1 MSKSSKCTHA
11 DNDYC
16 IYCSKHFAEPL
27 TKLEA
32 HKHGYDCGFDD
43 GFEEAIRL
51 LSTKEANEFSRQF
64 YKVNGFYPDMGY
76 IADWLESTKNDA
88 QGS

>member
-1 MSKSSKCTHA
+1 MSKSSECTHA

-16 IYCSKHFAEPL
+16 IHCSKHFAEPL

-32 HKHGYDCGFDD
+32 HKHGYDCGFQD
-43 GFEEAIRL
+43 GFEEAVRL
-51 LSTKEANEFSRQF
+51 LRSEEAGKEYLECDYCWMPAQWAS
-64 YKVNGFYPDMGY
+64 
-76 IADWLESTKNDA
+76 WLESKKNDA